1 MTKASHLRLVW
12 LKNGSA
18 SMLPFSVTA
27 FTNGL
32 LGGALAIAAG
42 MSPAAALFMA
52 VALNS
57 GSAQFVVTKM
67 IQEGAPIFT
76 IAFAVFIVSL
86 RLLIYSAEMRSHVK
100 GAPLKWRVWL
110 GFSLIDAMFFTIRD
124 MRASE
129 RQDGQTGLLWFCLG
143 ASLTML
149 SIWMTATALGA
160 WLGKTLTQYIVFG
173 LDFPILAMFATMLV
187 GSISKLRHVVVVSV
201 AAVSAI
207 YLHALPYNA
216 GLMVSAFIAAA
227 VGVTLHRFHAAKVA
241 THG

>member
-1 MTKASHLRLVW
+1 MMQASHRRLASM
-12 LKNGSA
+12 KRGGS

-42 MSPAAALFMA
+42 MSPVATLFMA

-67 IQEGAPIFT
+67 IQEGAPFIT

-86 RLLIYSAEMRSHVK
+86 RLLIYASEMRSYIK
-100 GAPLKWRVWL
+100 GAPLRWRLWL
-110 GFSLIDAMFFTIRD
+110 GFGLIDAMFFTVKD
-124 MRASE
+124 MRANQNGDSE
-129 RQDGQTGLLWFCLG
+129 TDLLWFCLG

-149 SIWMTATALGA
+149 SIWMVATVLGA
-160 WLGKTLTQYIVFG
+160 WMGKLLTQHIVFG

-187 GSISKLRHVVVVSV
+187 GSISKLRHVMVVSL

-207 YLHALPYNA
+207 YFHDWPYNA

-227 VGVTLHRFHAAKVA
+227 AGVTSQRFHAARVA
-241 THG
+241 TNE

>member
-1 MTKASHLRLVW
+1 MMQASHFRLVW
-12 LKNGSA
+12 LKKGGA

-32 LGGALAIAAG
+32 LGGALAITAG

-67 IQEGAPIFT
+67 IQEGMPFVT

-86 RLLIYSAEMRSHVK
+86 RLLIYAAEMRSHIK
-100 GAPLKWRVWL
+100 GAPLRWRLWL
-110 GFSLIDAMFFTIRD
+110 GFSLIDAMFFTVRD
-124 MRASE
+124 MRSSQA
-129 RQDGQTGLLWFCLG
+129 QGGQSGLLWFCLG

-149 SIWMTATALGA
+149 SIWTVATALGA
-160 WLGKTLTQYIVFG
+160 WVGKALTEYIVFG

-207 YLHALPYNA
+207 YFHDLPYNA

-227 VGVTLHRFHAAKVA
+227 VGVTLQHLHAARVA
-241 THG
+241 TDG